1 MLLLLSVRRENFC
14 LRLYVLEGAAKI
26 RTLSKDRPMDFVIV
40 GLTTY
45 VEAVANAVIHDWK
58 RPHQKRNGF
67 LRTNIT

>member
-1 MLLLLSVRRENFC
+1 
-14 LRLYVLEGAAKI
+14 
-26 RTLSKDRPMDFVIV
+26 MDFVIV